1 MVNSNWTYKESLF
14 YIDLVKE
21 EYEGVM
27 LSFSILGGNLKLYE
41 KAYQIKKD
49 IYSLKFEEWQ
59 KDKLWKYLNDAIE
72 YMTLWQFI

>member
-14 YIDLVKE
+14 FIDIIKK

-27 LSFSILGGNLKLYE
+27 LSFSILGGNSKQYE

-49 IYSLKFEEWQ
+49 IYSLNFEEWQ
-59 KDKLWKYLNDAIE
+59 KDKLWEYLNDDIE